1 MVTTDEKLYTVE
13 EYFERERYSDE
24 KWEYNNG
31 IITKMAGATLFH
43 NLIAS
48 NLITMLNNALEQ
60 KEKAYLVLNSDMKIN
75 IPKENKYVYPDAVVI
90 CEKPE
95 LYNNRLDIIVNPLVV
110 VEVLSFG
117 TEEYDRNGKFSSY
130 KTIPSFQEYLMVKQ
144 YAPAVTAS
152 YKIAD
157 RTWQDTE
164 AEGVAQTIYL
174 RSLDIAL
181 DLKRIYKGVTFRELV

>member
-13 EYFERERYSDE
+13 EYFEREKDSDE

-31 IITKMAGATLFH
+31 IITKMAGATHIH
-43 NLIAS
+43 NQIAA
-48 NLITMLNNALEQ
+48 NVLAALVWALDD
-60 KEKAYLVLNSDMKIN
+60 KNYIVYNSDMKIS
-75 IPKENKYVYPDAVVI
+75 IPKENRYVYPDAVVI

-95 LYNNRLDIIVNPLVV
+95 LYENRQDIIVNPLVI

-117 TEEYDRNGKFSSY
+117 TAEYDRNGKFSAY
-130 KTIPSFQEYLMVKQ
+130 KTIPSFQEYLMVTQ

-157 RTWQDTE
+157 RTWQDTD
-164 AEGVAQTIYL
+164 AEGVDQSIYL
-174 RSLDIAL
+174 RSLDVTL
-181 DLKRIYKGVTFRELV
+181 DLKRIYKGVTFRESV

>member
-1 MVTTDEKLYTVE
+1 MVTTDEKLYTIA
-13 EYFERERYSDE
+13 EYFEREKHSDE
-24 KWEYNNG
+24 KWEYNDG
-31 IITKMAGATLFH
+31 IITKMAGATFIH

-48 NLITMLNNALEQ
+48 NLITILNNALEN
-60 KEKAYLVLNSDMKIN
+60 KEKQYMVLNSDMKIS

-95 LYNNRLDIIVNPLVV
+95 LYNNRQDIIVNPLLI

-117 TEEYDRNGKFSSY
+117 TEEYDRNGKFGAY
-130 KTIPSFQEYLMVKQ
+130 KTIPSFQEYVMVKQ

-157 RTWQDTE
+157 RTWQDTD
-164 AEGVAQTIYL
+164 AEGVDQTIYL
-174 RSLDIAL
+174 RSLDVTL
-181 DLKRIYKGVTFRELV
+181 DLKRIYKGVTFREQV